1 MPFLFHLPH
10 FCHRHSELHFSIYL
24 GTDSDLDPKKKKIQ
38 QKPRQPAKLQ
48 SSLRRKFTHFSA
60 TLSGPSR
67 AGFTPIGLSWVVF
80 LPENSPK
87 CNKHARYSATHSY
100 IDTFDGLLKCKE
112 TKRAKLDMADS
123 LEASHFK
130 PWNMAWIILPISKFK
145 SRKKPCILK
154 THFCIWV
161 TRQGENIFKFKF
173 LRLGGQ
179 ILSC

>member
-1 MPFLFHLPH
+1 MSHTQTMQFRVIRQLIAYISLAICH
-10 FCHRHSELHFSIYL
+10 FYFTCHTSATATVSYIFQFTW
-24 GTDSDLDPKKKKIQ
+24 GQTQTQTPKKKIQ

-130 PWNMAWIILPISKFK
+130 P
-145 SRKKPCILK
+145 
-154 THFCIWV
+154 
-161 TRQGENIFKFKF
+161 
-173 LRLGGQ
+173 
-179 ILSC
+179 